1 MTIFQTE
8 SAAPTRWSP
17 HAQSKAT
24 FGEARAE
31 GFRRVLNVTVAMVA
45 LVLLA
50 PLMVCIAVLVK
61 LSSPGPVFYTQ
72 WRVGVD
78 RRRSCTSM
86 NARRRVDH
94 GGRPFK
100 IYKFRTMTSSSAGN
114 GNGAGGNG
122 HGVGGN
128 GHGQVWA
135 KANDPRVTNIG
146 RFLRSTRLDELPQ
159 LWNVVRGDMNVVG
172 PRPEQMMIFISLRNE
187 IAQYHARQRVRP
199 GITGWAQI
207 NQSYDTCVDDV
218 RRKLEFDLEYLE
230 RQSVSEDLRIM
241 IRTLPVML
249 FQRGTR

>member
-17 HAQSKAT
+17 QAQSRAT
-24 FGEARAE
+24 FGETRAE
-31 GFRRVLNVTVAMVA
+31 GFRRLLNVIVAAVA
-45 LVLLA
+45 LVLLS
-50 PLMVCIAVLVK
+50 PLMLFIAVLVK
-61 LSSPGPVFYTQ
+61 LSSSGPVFYTQ
-72 WRVGVD
+72 WRVGMD

-86 NARRRVDH
+86 NARRHVDH

-100 IYKFRTMTSSSAGN
+100 IYKFRTMTSPAGSNGRGSAGSN
-114 GNGAGGNG
+114 GSGE
-122 HGVGGN
+122 
-128 GHGQVWA
+128 VWA
-135 KANDPRVTNIG
+135 RANDPRVTNVG

-172 PRPEQMMIFISLRNE
+172 PRPEQMTIFLTLRNE
-187 IAQYHARQRVRP
+187 IAQYPVRQRVRP

-249 FQRGTR
+249 FQRGSR

>member
-8 SAAPTRWSP
+8 SAAPTHWSP
-17 HAQSKAT
+17 LAQSRAT
-24 FGEARAE
+24 FGETRAE
-31 GFRRVLNVTVAMVA
+31 GFRRLLNVIVAAVA

-50 PLMVCIAVLVK
+50 PLMLFIAVLVK
-61 LSSPGPVFYTQ
+61 LSSSGPVFYTQ

-78 RRRSCTSM
+78 RRRACTSM
-86 NARRRVDH
+86 NARRHVDH

-100 IYKFRTMTSSSAGN
+100 IYKFRTMTSPIGSS
-114 GNGAGGNG
+114 
-122 HGVGGN
+122 
-128 GHGQVWA
+128 GQGEVWA
-135 KANDPRVTNIG
+135 RANDPRVTNVG

-172 PRPEQMMIFISLRNE
+172 PRPEQMTIFVTLRNE
-187 IAQYHARQRVRP
+187 IAQYDARQRVRP

-218 RRKLEFDLEYLE
+218 RRKLAFDLEYLE

-249 FQRGTR
+249 FQRGAR

>member
-17 HAQSKAT
+17 LSQSRVT
-24 FGEARAE
+24 FGDAKAE
-31 GFRRVLNVTVAMVA
+31 GFRRVLNVTVAAVA

-50 PLMVCIAVLVK
+50 PLMLFIAIFVK

-72 WRVGVD
+72 WRVGMD
-78 RRRSCTSM
+78 RRRASSST
-86 NARRRVDH
+86 NARRHVDH

-100 IYKFRTMTSSSAGN
+100 IYKFRTMTSSP
-114 GNGAGGNG
+114 GGNG
-122 HGVGGN
+122 RGE
-128 GHGQVWA
+128 VWA
-135 KANDPRVTNIG
+135 RANDPRVTSVG

-172 PRPEQMMIFISLRNE
+172 PRPEQMTIFLTLRNE
-187 IAQYHARQRVRP
+187 IAHYHARQRVRP

-218 RRKLEFDLEYLE
+218 RRKLAFDLEYLE
-230 RQSVSEDLRIM
+230 RQSVTEDLRIM

-249 FQRGTR
+249 FQRGAR